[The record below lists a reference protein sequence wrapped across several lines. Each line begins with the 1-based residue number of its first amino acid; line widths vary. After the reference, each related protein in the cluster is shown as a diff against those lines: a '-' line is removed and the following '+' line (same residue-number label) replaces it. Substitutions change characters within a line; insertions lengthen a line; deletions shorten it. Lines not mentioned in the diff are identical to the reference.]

1 MLGPGLFAW
10 LLTTRSPH
18 AASAAVS
25 AHDNSRP
32 SCSTMTVWGFELV
45 CVARSGQ
52 AWGSDCPLTAGAT
65 VVTMRNIAALV
76 VLAQRLRPANNDAK
90 QDRNVAFTTW
100 SPPFDR
106 GDGHAPR

>member
-1 MLGPGLFAW
+1 
-10 LLTTRSPH
+10 
-18 AASAAVS
+18 
-25 AHDNSRP
+25 
-32 SCSTMTVWGFELV
+32 
-45 CVARSGQ
+45 
-52 AWGSDCPLTAGAT
+52 
-65 VVTMRNIAALV
+65 MRNIAALV